1 MSRLN
6 FWKFKIP
13 NDSFLWSSHLGYDI
27 FDIFMW
33 LGSFGIYSPMKL
45 GSSCPVYRQKAQ
57 TCGTHCGL
65 YPACGQK
72 GVQALICLIAILCS
86 FCELLFLRAEAWA
99 CSFPDAQDSILN
111 PSWKKNFGTPSSKK
125 KKKSE
130 HKNSSTH
137 KWVCHKMWTE
147 EKVCKSRHSS

>member
-6 FWKFKIP
+6 LWKFKIP

-65 YPACGQK
+65 YPACGREEFKPWSAWLQFCAPF
-72 GVQALICLIAILCS
+72 VSCS
-86 FCELLFLRAEAWA
+86 FLEQRPELALALMLRTAFWIRVE
-99 CSFPDAQDSILN
+99 
-111 PSWKKNFGTPSSKK
+111 KKKTLGLRVLK

-137 KWVCHKMWTE
+137 KWVCRKMWTE